1 MSMDAVLTKIHDG
14 GWAELVLNRPERRNA
29 IEGTLAQAMHLA
41 LDSLERAQDVR
52 AVVLRGANGA
62 FCSGLDL
69 KAFGEQP
76 TPEWVAQFPSLWDRV
91 HTQLLGSRKAWV
103 VALERYAINGGAV
116 LALAGDLMVC
126 GESAFLQVGEVAIG
140 MAAPRNAAWLA
151 LRHGEA
157 VAAKLCLMG
166 ERVSAGELLRL
177 GLASEVVT
185 DADVMERARAIARG
199 IGSYPAQG
207 VAGIKSAMRAA
218 TMRMPAEQW
227 LAACARH
234 DALAR
239 PAAAIPAPAAPSR

>member
-1 MSMDAVLTKIHDG
+1 MSAALTHVHDG

-29 IEGTLAQAMHLA
+29 IEGTLAQAMQEA
-41 LDSLERAQDVR
+41 LDALERNDDVR
-52 AVVLRGANGA
+52 AVVLRGADAA

-76 TPEWVAQFPSLWDRV
+76 TPDWVAKFPALWDRV
-91 HTQLLGSRKAWV
+91 HTQLLASRKAWI
-103 VALERYAINGGAV
+103 VALERYAINGGAA

-126 GESAFLQVGEVAIG
+126 GESAFLQVGEVALG

-151 LRHGEA
+151 LRHSEA
-157 VAAKLCLMG
+157 VAARVCLLG
-166 ERVSAGELLRL
+166 ERMPAAELVRL
-177 GLASEVVT
+177 GLATEVVA
-185 DADVMERARAIARG
+185 DAEVVARAQAMART

-218 TMRMPAEQW
+218 TLQMPADQW
-227 LAACARH
+227 LAACARF

-239 PAAAIPAPAAPSR
+239 PTAAMPTNAAPANR

>member
-1 MSMDAVLTKIHDG
+1 MSAVLVHVHDG

-29 IEGTLAQAMHLA
+29 IEGTLAQAMRDA
-41 LDSLERAQDVR
+41 LDVLERDAGVR
-52 AVVLRGANGA
+52 AVVLRGANAA

-76 TPEWVAQFPSLWDRV
+76 APAWVAQFPALWDEV
-91 HTQLLGSRKAWV
+91 HTQLLSSRKAWV
-103 VALERYAINGGAV
+103 VALERYAINGGAA

-126 GESAFLQVGEVAIG
+126 GESAFLQVGEVALA

-157 VAAKLCLMG
+157 VAARLCLLG
-166 ERVSAGELLRL
+166 ERLPARELLRL
-177 GLASEVVT
+177 GLASEVT
-185 DADVMERARAIARG
+185 ADADVVGRARAMART

-218 TMRMPAEQW
+218 SMRMPADQW
-227 LAACARH
+227 LTACARF
-234 DALAR
+234 DPLAR
-239 PAAAIPAPAAPSR
+239 PAAAMPTNMSR